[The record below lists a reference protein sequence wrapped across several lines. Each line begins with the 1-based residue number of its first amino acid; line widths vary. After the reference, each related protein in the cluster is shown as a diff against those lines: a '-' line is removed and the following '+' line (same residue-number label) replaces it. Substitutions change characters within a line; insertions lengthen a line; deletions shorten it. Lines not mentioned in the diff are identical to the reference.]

1 MTAVA
6 GAVFTAAQYNT
17 YIRDNL
23 LEESPALATQVSS
36 FMVADGVGSLAERV
50 PDEAYAAGV
59 STTAS
64 VTYTNLADGL
74 STAVTVA
81 TGDRALVSIFC
92 NFFNSG
98 ANRTWM
104 SYAVTGA
111 TTIAALDSRSINQGD
126 TAGMRWGA
134 TWLQDS
140 LTPGNN
146 TFVLKYRV
154 TAGTGSFSV
163 RRIAVV
169 PF

>member
-6 GAVFTAAQYNT
+6 GAAFTAAQYNT
-17 YIRDNL
+17 YVRDNL
-23 LEESPALATQVSS
+23 LQESPAIATQVSS
-36 FMVADGVGSLAERV
+36 FIVASGAGTLAERV
-50 PDEAYAAGV
+50 PDEAFASGT

-64 VTYTNLADGL
+64 TTYTNLADGL
-74 STAVTVA
+74 STAVTVT
-81 TGDRALVSIFC
+81 TGDRALVSIYC

-104 SYAVTGA
+104 SYAVSGA
-111 TTIAALDSRSINQGD
+111 TTIATSDTRAINQG
-126 TAGMRWGA
+126 TTSGMRWGA
-134 TWLQDS
+134 TWVQDA
-140 LTPGNN
+140 LTPGSN